1 MKSNK
6 NNGILI
12 SLVVLAAAA
21 LLYFIGAGGNRGATI
36 IVGKEPLADLPVS
49 KISAIV
55 IANEAS
61 TCLLYTSPS
70 PRD

>member
-12 SLVVLAAAA
+12 AIIVLVVSAF
-21 LLYFIGAGGNRGATI
+21 LYFIGAGGNRGATI

-55 IANEAS
+55 IANQVGKFNS
-61 TCLLYTSPS
+61 
-70 PRD
+70 D